1 MFVMLA
7 RLKASLMNCSF
18 CSLKKVQV
26 LVRRRS
32 NELKSSPKFRFGFT
46 CPSVAPE
53 WHGTWLTPV
62 HGGRAFQLSMAALC
76 CVPLE
81 ISRPRALRGRIG
93 SRVLRA
99 GTNESMGTCEAIV
112 QMGEIDIF
120 QGTSK
125 TPK

>member
-1 MFVMLA
+1 MFVTLA
-7 RLKASLMNCSF
+7 RLKTSLMNCSF

-32 NELKSSPKFRFGFT
+32 NELKSSPKFKFGFT
-46 CPSVAPE
+46 CARMAPE
-53 WHGTWLTPV
+53 WQGAWLTPE
-62 HGGRAFQLSMAALC
+62 HTGRAFQGSMAALS

-81 ISRPRALRGRIG
+81 ISRPKALRARIG

-120 QGTSK
+120 Q
-125 TPK
+125 